1 MMLSEKAVALLAV
14 LPYRP
19 DAKWAVNILP
29 FGSIYWE
36 DEMPLLADLLDKQ
49 QDMSIIHGMFG
60 VRLKLWDGQALD
72 TQDQQLWDA
81 VKRQVPQWALFHRL
95 NLNDEQKHA
104 RQEAEE
110 QVAREFDSWS
120 DDPDSISG
128 QSRSGETKGT
138 IVHRVFSAILGL
150 VLAVAGLAASDYIP
164 TNFKGDTLLSG
175 AMAILVP
182 GVLMLSAFY
191 MAFRFLKFAV
201 TGKK

>member
-1 MMLSEKAVALLAV
+1 MLSEKAVALLAA

-104 RQEAEE
+104 RQEAED
-110 QVAREFDSWS
+110 QIAREFESWS
-120 DDPDSISG
+120 DDPDSISD

>member
-1 MMLSEKAVALLAV
+1 MLSEKAVALLAV

-104 RQEAEE
+104 RQEAED
-110 QVAREFDSWS
+110 QIAREFESWS
-120 DDPDSISG
+120 DDPDSISD